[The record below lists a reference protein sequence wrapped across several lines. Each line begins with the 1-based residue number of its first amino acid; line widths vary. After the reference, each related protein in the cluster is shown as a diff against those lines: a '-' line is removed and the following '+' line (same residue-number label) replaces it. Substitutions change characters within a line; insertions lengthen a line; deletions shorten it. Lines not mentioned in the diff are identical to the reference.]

1 MSSVSVC
8 AQSHLTLC
16 NPQDC
21 SPPGSFVHAI
31 FQARILE
38 WITISSFRDLPDPTH
53 FPTSIALPGKFVITE
68 PPGNPLYVI
77 YSSIRP
83 TTMNTVILVRSI
95 KQEKEINVIQIGKEE
110 VKLFLFKYDM
120 ILYVEN
126 TKESTHTCSYQS

>member
-1 MSSVSVC
+1 MSSVCVC
-8 AQSHLTLC
+8 AQLHPTLC
-16 NPQDC
+16 NLQSC
-21 SPPGSFVHAI
+21 SPPGSFVHGI
-31 FQARILE
+31 FQARMLE
-38 WITISSFRDLPDPTH
+38 WVTVSSSRDLPDPTH
-53 FPTSIALPGKFVITE
+53 IPTSLALPGKFFITE

-77 YSSIRP
+77 YSSITT

-95 KQEKEINVIQIGKEE
+95 RQQKEINVIQIGKEE